1 MNRKTA
7 ERTIALVYSD
17 CKEKVEKVLKDVLKV
32 DTCLEFEIKET
43 RSGFYIMGR
52 DALSDV
58 YEQMTATP
66 LLRQLFRMA
75 WLRIQ
80 VWDAKEEV
88 VFGISLDY
96 HHNYGGGS
104 NGHDIMAIG
113 VRKDDG
119 CVRVKMQ

>member
-1 MNRKTA
+1 MDREQA
-7 ERTIALVYSD
+7 ESTVAYIYSE
-17 CKEKVEKVLKDVLKV
+17 CKEKVEKALKEHLGI
-32 DTCLEFEIKET
+32 DTCLEFEVKDT
-43 RSGFYIMGR
+43 RCGFYIMGR

-75 WLRIQ
+75 WLRIR

-96 HHNYGGGS
+96 NHNYGGGS
-104 NGHDIMAIG
+104 NGNDIMAIG
-113 VRKDDG
+113 IIKETGEVTVRK
-119 CVRVKMQ
+119 